1 MIVRAA
7 PRTSP
12 ARGQRASQS
21 RFLGFRILI
30 TGVAGLCPALFW
42 APPAAAEVGTA
53 VSIFNDARFRG
64 YSISDG
70 HPVALLDISY
80 DGPGGLYAAASA
92 SLLVRSRGALH
103 PSALQVNGG
112 YAKRLPSGVTVDVG
126 VVHTN
131 YARYSNTGTGK
142 SYTEVYAGLAGKS
155 VSSRV
160 YFSPDYLKTG
170 VRTLYGEVDG
180 SVSPVSKLR
189 LEGHVGVLT
198 LLGHTESSDYAR
210 SGLDW
215 RLGISRS
222 VGRVSLHAAW
232 SGRGSGRDVY
242 ENRTHGG
249 NALTFGLS
257 CVL

>member
-1 MIVRAA
+1 MIARAA

-12 ARGQRASQS
+12 AQGQRASQS
-21 RFLGFRILI
+21 RFLRFRILI
-30 TGVAGLCPALFW
+30 TGVACLCPALFS
-42 APPAAAEVGTA
+42 ASPAAAEVGTA

-64 YSISDG
+64 YSISNG

-92 SLLVRSRGALH
+92 SVLVRSRGALR
-103 PSALQVNGG
+103 PLALQVNGG
-112 YAKRLPSGVTVDVG
+112 YAKRLRSGVTVDVG

-131 YARYSNTGTGK
+131 YSRYSSPELGK
-142 SYTEVYAGLAGKS
+142 SYTEVYAGLAGKF

-160 YFSPDYLKTG
+160 YFSPDYLKG
-170 VRTLYGEVDG
+170 GARTLYGEVDG
-180 SVSPVSKLR
+180 TISPASKLR
-189 LEGHVGVLT
+189 LEGHIGVLA
-198 LLGHTESSDYAR
+198 LLGHAESSDYAR

-222 VGRVSLHAAW
+222 VGRISLHAAW
-232 SGRGSGRDVY
+232 SGRGSSRDGY
-242 ENRTHGG
+242 ESRTHGG

>member
-1 MIVRAA
+1 MIARAA
-7 PRTSP
+7 PRTLP

-21 RFLGFRILI
+21 RFLRFLILI
-30 TGVAGLCPALFW
+30 TGVACLCSAST
-42 APPAAAEVGTA
+42 AAAEVGTA

-64 YSISDG
+64 YSISNG

-92 SLLVRSRGALH
+92 SVFARSRGALR
-103 PSALQVNGG
+103 PLALQVNGG
-112 YAKRLPSGVTVDVG
+112 YATRLPSGVTVDIG

-131 YARYSNTGTGK
+131 YARYSSTGSGK
-142 SYTEVYAGLAGKS
+142 SYTEVYAGLAGKF

-160 YFSPDYLKTG
+160 YFSPNYLKAG

-180 SVSPVSKLR
+180 SISPASKLR
-189 LEGHVGVLT
+189 LEGHIGMLA
-198 LLGHTESSDYAR
+198 LLDHTENGDYAR

-222 VGRVSLHAAW
+222 IGRVSLHAAW
-232 SGRGSGRDVY
+232 TGRGSGRDVY
-242 ENRTHGG
+242 ESRTRGG